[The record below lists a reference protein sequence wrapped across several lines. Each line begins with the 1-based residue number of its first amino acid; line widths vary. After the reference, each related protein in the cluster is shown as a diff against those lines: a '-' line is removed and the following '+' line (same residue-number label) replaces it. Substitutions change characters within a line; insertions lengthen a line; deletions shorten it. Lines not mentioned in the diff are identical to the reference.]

1 MNSNDWNQNLE
12 YILDKIR
19 LNCTVFSN
27 KHTSNHLYYM
37 RTSRYFEIPTIVLS
51 VISSSIVTTIGLNQN
66 QSSMASTFISSII
79 TILTS
84 VKLYM
89 KINENI
95 GLEQELS
102 ISYKVLGL
110 DIFKTLSLPAEQ
122 RNVKSEQYL
131 NEKYSEYIKLT
142 ESSHILSKITDKDQM
157 LKLPIELKSSNSS
170 LQSESHP
177 SPFES
182 DLETPFHN

>member
-1 MNSNDWNQNLE
+1 
-12 YILDKIR
+12 
-19 LNCTVFSN
+19 
-27 KHTSNHLYYM
+27 M

-51 VISSSIVTTIGLNQN
+51 VISGSIVTTIGLNQN

-182 DLETPFHN
+182 DLETPFHD

>member
-1 MNSNDWNQNLE
+1 MNSSDWNSNLE
-12 YILDKIR
+12 DILDKIR
-19 LNCTVFSN
+19 LNCIIFSN

-51 VISSSIVTTIGLNQN
+51 VISGSIVTTIGLNQN

-102 ISYKVLGL
+102 ISYQHAAAKRIGFLYEHRSALRSTSRFGFAGIPSAPKGASSVVRTAVLMGANRTK
-110 DIFKTLSLPAEQ
+110 KTQ
-122 RNVKSEQYL
+122 Q
-131 NEKYSEYIKLT
+131 
-142 ESSHILSKITDKDQM
+142 
-157 LKLPIELKSSNSS
+157 
-170 LQSESHP
+170 
-177 SPFES
+177 
-182 DLETPFHN
+182 TPFSQPAWFACCDRPCERSAAQP

>member
-1 MNSNDWNQNLE
+1 MNSSDWNSNLE
-12 YILDKIR
+12 DILDKIR
-19 LNCTVFSN
+19 LNCIIFSN
-27 KHTSNHLYYM
+27 KHTSNHLYYK
-37 RTSRYFEIPTIVLS
+37 SLSKYFEIPTIVLS
-51 VISSSIVTTIGLNQN
+51 VISGSIVTTIGLNQN

-110 DIFKTLSLPAEQ
+110 DIFKVLSLPADQ

-157 LKLPIELKSSNSS
+157 LKLPIELKSSNNSV
-170 LQSESHP
+170 QTHDTQGTY
-177 SPFES
+177 ES
-182 DLETPFHN
+182 DLESPFKN